1 MTPIVPIWSL
11 RATGWSAAVTEREID
26 DTRIAAFC
34 GLLVEHGVEFI
45 VIGGVAA
52 RLHDT
57 GHATVDIDICPS
69 AVAENLER
77 LAEALRSIET
87 RLRVEGVPEGI
98 SFDPHP
104 QQLLQMAT
112 LTLLTTHGPVDLCF
126 APAGFAGGFDALVP
140 GRVVVLVS
148 GVAVPVASLADVVR
162 SKRAAGRPKDIVA
175 LPALEARLRQ
185 LQ

>member
-11 RATGWSAAVTEREID
+11 RATGWSVAVTEREID

-34 GLLVEHGVEFI
+34 RLLVEHGVEFI

-69 AVAENLER
+69 AGAENLER
-77 LAEALRSIET
+77 LTEALRSIGT

-98 SFDPHP
+98 
-104 QQLLQMAT
+104 
-112 LTLLTTHGPVDLCF
+112 
-126 APAGFAGGFDALVP
+126 
-140 GRVVVLVS
+140 
-148 GVAVPVASLADVVR
+148 
-162 SKRAAGRPKDIVA
+162 
-175 LPALEARLRQ
+175 
-185 LQ
+185 